1 MSGEVSAGLVCFNV
15 QGMKDTEMV
24 ARLKEKKILASV
36 TPRVYGV
43 DCARFAPSLLTSP
56 ADVDASLRA
65 VRALA

>member
-1 MSGEVSAGLVCFNV
+1 
-15 QGMKDTEMV
+15 MKDTEVV
-24 ARLKEKKILASV
+24 ARLKEKNIIAST

-56 ADVDASLRA
+56 SDVEGCLRA